1 MCKVFLIFVFYCCSS
16 LKCVLVTIK
25 FLIDDSKL
33 FVALQLRLVVG
44 LIVLTVEIDM
54 THAMGNYFN
63 SFYWLETNL
72 LEACNNNTWCR
83 IPCHTSNWVQH
94 IHGSVGHGG
103 TTSKAGTV
111 YRQHW
116 PYIWLVMRVDSV
128 DICRSLDFLDLGKS
142 MAPMNCRQL

>member
-33 FVALQLRLVVG
+33 YVALHLRLVVG

-63 SFYWLETNL
+63 SFY
-72 LEACNNNTWCR
+72 
-83 IPCHTSNWVQH
+83 
-94 IHGSVGHGG
+94 
-103 TTSKAGTV
+103 
-111 YRQHW
+111 
-116 PYIWLVMRVDSV
+116 
-128 DICRSLDFLDLGKS
+128 
-142 MAPMNCRQL
+142 